1 MINKQVLPG
10 IELGTFCTPDSCV
23 TTTPR
28 ETRREILDIASSG
41 NEFSYNIFLR
51 AFSLE
56 LPLKRPV

>member
-1 MINKQVLPG
+1 MGPSAHQALALP
-10 IELGTFCTPDSCV
+10 LR
-23 TTTPR
+23 R